1 MRFKFFFILF
11 IGFYVQGE
19 ELYLKCKH
27 KDDKQYKVSQVPPGS
42 DPERAK
48 EVRNKQIKEDQV
60 PVYIKVDLDDG
71 EYNLWHRSTLT
82 SGGCSDNGCG
92 WANLETIA
100 KRALE
105 TGKGFSFS
113 GSDYSLD
120 TKYYYTK
127 DWHDKYSY
135 GRVASSE
142 GYDKTLFQ
150 QKVNITKD
158 DFQYRIELKSKV
170 YRNCMLIGSLRS
182 DYTGPKYTTGGSECK
197 SKGDL
202 TIGYYDWV
210 TPKTVVIDR
219 VTGQWKEAI
228 RNEKDSWSWEPLKT
242 KYFCDSSSKE
252 EYENELKYRN
262 KMLSLILEN
271 EKKYKQNNK
280 KF

>member
-27 KDDKQYKVSQVPPGS
+27 KDNNNYKVAQVSPES
-42 DPERAK
+42 DPEIAK
-48 EVRNKQIKEDQV
+48 KVRNKQIKEDQV
-60 PVYIKVDLDDG
+60 PVYIKVDLDNG
-71 EYNLWHRSTLT
+71 EYNLWHRSTT
-82 SGGCSDNGCG
+82 TRGGCNDKGCG
-92 WANLETIA
+92 WPNLETIA

-105 TGKGFSFS
+105 TGKGFSWP
-113 GSDYSLD
+113 GSDYSLS
-120 TKYYYTK
+120 TGGYYTK
-127 DWHDKYSY
+127 DKHDRYYY
-135 GRVASSE
+135 GLVARTE
-142 GYDKTLFQ
+142 GKTPIQ
-150 QKVNITKD
+150 EKVTITKD
-158 DFQYRIELKSKV
+158 DFQYKIKLQSKV

-202 TIGYYDWV
+202 TVGYYDWV
-210 TPKTVVIDR
+210 TPKTIVIDR
-219 VTGQWKEAI
+219 VTGEWKEAI

-252 EYENELKYRN
+252 EYENELEYKN